1 MNRAPAPRSM
11 GSRLLSPVLGM
22 AIGMVAYAQSG
33 DRPAVTAS
41 DVVDATLHC
50 FASYAA
56 AGPLTGDVEIEVS
69 VGADGRATAVST
81 PAGTP
86 DRLAAAAQCVGVRL
100 KYRPALR
107 EGQPVADKLVLLVEF
122 PTLPEIRGDLRRVV
136 DYCHA
141 PWTWEDL
148 KEGSVNMV
156 ARVGTDGRIKEHRL
170 PAGMLPWMTDA
181 TKCVAE
187 RLEFYPARL
196 RTTLVESWTMV
207 PLEFNLSYNRHYD
220 AEVEPP
226 RPRSDE
232 AAILAAYRKCYPAD
246 QTAMVTIL
254 YRITVARTG
263 RARKVELVESS
274 GNAALDEAGICILR
288 DLSFAPARRN
298 GINVESTLN
307 WPLLVRP
314 AG

>member
-1 MNRAPAPRSM
+1 M
-11 GSRLLSPVLGM
+11 GRKPW
-22 AIGMVAYAQSG
+22 AIVGAACSVAV
-33 DRPAVTAS
+33 VTGAAAAS
-41 DVVDATLHC
+41 DGED
-50 FASYAA
+50 SRAA
-56 AGPLTGDVEIEVS
+56 AAVSDVARATIECHANYGRSGPLTGDVEIDVS
-69 VGADGRATAVST
+69 VAADGRATSVTT

-100 KYRPALR
+100 KYQPALH
-107 EGQPVADKLVLLVEF
+107 EGQPVADRLVLRVEF

-141 PWTWEDL
+141 PWTLEDL
-148 KEGSVNMV
+148 MEGNVNMI
-156 ARVGTDGRIKEHRL
+156 ARVGTDGKIKEHQL

-181 TKCVAE
+181 TKCVVE

-196 RTTLVESWTMV
+196 RTTLVESWVLV
-207 PLEFNLSYNRHYD
+207 PLEFNLSYNRHFD

-246 QTAMVTIL
+246 QTAMVTIQ
-254 YRITVARTG
+254 YRITVEKTG
-263 RARKVELVESS
+263 LVRKAELVESS
-274 GNAALDEAGICILR
+274 GNAALDEAGACILR
-288 DLSFAPARRN
+288 LVRFAPARRN
-298 GINVESTLN
+298 GINVRSTLN

>member
-1 MNRAPAPRSM
+1 MGRKPWAMTGAACGVALAQAAMAAVEADRSSAPATDPVKAAIECHANY
-11 GSRLLSPVLGM
+11 GLS
-22 AIGMVAYAQSG
+22 
-33 DRPAVTAS
+33 
-41 DVVDATLHC
+41 
-50 FASYAA
+50 
-56 AGPLTGDVEIEVS
+56 GPLTGGVEITVS
-69 VGADGRATAVST
+69 VAADGNATSVTT

-100 KYRPALR
+100 RYLPALR
-107 EGQPVADKLVLLVEF
+107 DGQPVPSQLALRVDF

-148 KEGSVNMV
+148 MEGSVNMI
-156 ARVGTDGRIKEHRL
+156 ARVGTDGKIKEHRL

-196 RTTLVESWTMV
+196 RTTLVESWVLV
-207 PLEFNLSYNRHYD
+207 PLEFNLSYNRHFD
-220 AEVEPP
+220 AEIEPP

-232 AAILAAYRKCYPAD
+232 ATILAAYRKCYPAD
-246 QTAMVTIL
+246 QTAVVTIN
-254 YRITVARTG
+254 YRITVEKTG
-263 RARKVELVESS
+263 LVRKAELVESS
-274 GNAALDEAGICILR
+274 GNAALDEAGVCILR
-288 DLSFAPARRN
+288 QIRFAPARRN
-298 GINVESTLN
+298 GINVRSTLN

>member
-1 MNRAPAPRSM
+1 M
-11 GSRLLSPVLGM
+11 GRKPWALVG
-22 AIGMVAYAQSG
+22 AACG
-33 DRPAVTAS
+33 AV
-41 DVVDATLHC
+41 
-50 FASYAA
+50 FAGGVAA
-56 AGPLTGDVEIEVS
+56 ASGGETDRAAAPSTDLARATIECHANYGRGGPLTGEVEIEVS
-69 VGADGRATAVST
+69 VGANGRATSVST

-100 KYRPALR
+100 KYQPASH
-107 EGQPVADKLVLLVEF
+107 EGQPVADRLALRVEF

-196 RTTLVESWTMV
+196 RTTLVESWVLV
-207 PLEFNLSYNRHYD
+207 PLEFNLSYNKHYD

-226 RPRSDE
+226 RPRSNE

-288 DLSFAPARRN
+288 NLSFAPARRN

-307 WPLLVRP
+307 WPLVVRP